1 MRLRVGVDR
10 PPSSDPDVVADYVLS
25 RFGESKAEVTGLLGA
40 SADAV
45 ELWLHDGLEEAA
57 NRINSR
63 ER

>member
-1 MRLRVGVDR
+1 
-10 PPSSDPDVVADYVLS
+10 VLS